1 MWEAVFKGTLLFLQ
15 MYFCCWSQMLVFE
28 MLDLIILDT
37 GDGRIMLV
45 QKQIS
50 FIFVRFEI
58 LIAVL
63 PRIQV
68 SLGMTLCHWV

>member
-1 MWEAVFKGTLLFLQ
+1 
-15 MYFCCWSQMLVFE
+15 MLVFE